1 MNYVHEL
8 ARADIALKNQDEI
21 SLFTAEAHF
30 FLQAFQAAAINYTTY
45 LTLQNV
51 AVERPIVYRAAY
63 AFYKTKATDQAIK
76 YFKTLA
82 CAPDSLGQLSSY
94 YMGLST
100 ATFCNVK

>member
-51 AVERPIVYRAAY
+51 AVERP
-63 AFYKTKATDQAIK
+63 
-76 YFKTLA
+76 
-82 CAPDSLGQLSSY
+82 
-94 YMGLST
+94 M
-100 ATFCNVK
+100 